1 MTDWVAVA
9 RAKQARYESPHGELD
24 ERAVVRLGN
33 AAYAAGLA
41 LLMAGSP
48 DAPAWLLR
56 AAESWRASWDLGTDV
71 DSWGRPVGALKAAL
85 LAGSDDTVEALA
97 AWTLGL
103 DAPAAT
109 SPIGR
114 YAAVLALLSTERLGS
129 VAAQVEWL
137 RGRDDFPSDVADA
150 LAAIAARDE
159 ARLEPAVASVVRSFE
174 TRGDHLE
181 DVAVADTALVLHVLA
196 HRRGLACALPASPVL
211 PNPPRPARSR
221 DETRS

>member
-56 AAESWRASWDLGTDV
+56 AAESWRASWELGTGV
-71 DSWGRPVGALKAAL
+71 DTWGRPVGALKAAL

-97 AWTLGL
+97 AWTLSLG
-103 DAPAAT
+103 AAAAA

-114 YAAVLALLSTERLGS
+114 YAAVLALLSTEGVDS
-129 VAAQVEWL
+129 ASAHVEWL
-137 RGRDDFPSDVADA
+137 RGRDDFPSDVAEA
-150 LAAIAARDE
+150 LAAIAACDQG
-159 ARLEPAVASVVRSFE
+159 RLEPAVASIVRSFE

-211 PNPPRPARSR
+211 PSLRCV
-221 DETRS
+221 